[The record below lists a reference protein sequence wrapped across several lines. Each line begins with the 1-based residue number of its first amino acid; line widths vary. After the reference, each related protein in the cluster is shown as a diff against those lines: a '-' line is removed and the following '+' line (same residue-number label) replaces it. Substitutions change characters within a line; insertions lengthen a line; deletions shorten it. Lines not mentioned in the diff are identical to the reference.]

1 MNKIQNT
8 AFLAL
13 ISFVSVAQ
21 AEPGQAECK
30 LTTAIDSPV
39 ATFVKLPIILTNPF
53 SEFVF
58 AASSCRNSLCPR
70 PELITREQAQAMV
83 DAAVAQQ
90 FELLSKAQQPTVVAG
105 RGNNMWS
112 FSDRDFW
119 RTMFWFAVICALA
132 GWGLSK
138 FIG

>member
-1 MNKIQNT
+1 MNKIQTT

-53 SEFVF
+53 SAFVF
-58 AASSCRNSLCPR
+58 AASSYRNSLCPG

-83 DAAVAQQ
+83 DAAVNQR
-90 FELLSKAQQPTVVAG
+90 FEQLSKAQQPAVVAG
-105 RGNNMWS
+105 RGE
-112 FSDRDFW
+112 
-119 RTMFWFAVICALA
+119 
-132 GWGLSK
+132 
-138 FIG
+138 